1 MTLKWNIM
9 KSGKM
14 INNSKVKLVL
24 WLITGG
30 AIIGTL
36 VFALAIICFL
46 AILFIPIGIHFGEL
60 ALYLYNP
67 FAKTITY
74 KTSNPFA
81 IILTIMWII
90 YAGIELTIL
99 MFVIGVIY
107 CLTIIGIP
115 FGLIYMKS
123 AQYILTPLSCSIE

>member
-9 KSGKM
+9 KSGTM
-14 INNSKVKLVL
+14 TNNSKVKLVL

-36 VFALAIICFL
+36 IFALAIICFL
-46 AILFIPIGIHFGEL
+46 TILFIPIGIHFGEL

-67 FAKTITY
+67 FDKTITY
-74 KTSNPFA
+74 KASNPLA
-81 IILTIMWII
+81 IILTIIWII

-99 MFVIGVIY
+99 MFIIGVIY
-107 CLTIIGIP
+107 CVTIIGIP
-115 FGLIYMKS
+115 FGLIYING
-123 AQYILTPLSCSIE
+123 AQYILTPLSCIIE